1 MDFENCD
8 DYKTLLT
15 DNRTSDRYIKCDHCG
30 YHNNN
35 NNNNNTLGDLVDAV
49 DTFKNHNHN
58 HKRTYL
64 PKPKPKPK
72 NIVQKI
78 RGLFHCC

>member
-15 DNRTSDRYIKCDHCG
+15 DNRTNDRYIKCDHCG

-35 NNNNNTLGDLVDAV
+35 NTLGDLVDAL
-49 DTFKNHNHN
+49 DTLKNHNHN
-58 HKRTYL
+58 HKGTYL
-64 PKPKPKPK
+64 PKPKPK